1 MIRRSRNLLA
11 VLALATLGAA
21 IAASPASA
29 VTPAPA
35 WRVTSDAQPTNLV
48 PGVSDGRN
56 AFMVTVINTG
66 GAPSSGDITV
76 TDDLPAG
83 FAAGDATYSA
93 IDGFFPLRIYDDY
106 DSPNGAPCDP
116 GPPVVCHFNHPIPPG
131 ERFVVQIPLVQVPA
145 AAPGQT
151 TVTNHVT
158 VSGGGAANPA
168 EVTDVAPFNA
178 DAAPFGIQQLS
189 AWFTGADG
197 SEVTQAGAHPFAFRF
212 RVGVNTSLDVA
223 RAVGASEDPRNVSA
237 TLPPGVVVDPN
248 PTTTPTCSE
257 ADFEQDACPAGAA
270 VGQVNQ
276 TLAPYGVPGPGWVRA
291 AYNIEAPPGS
301 ASSFGFNVAGLGFFV
316 HILGGVDPAHGY
328 ALTAHANDITEFG
341 NFSESTVELWG
352 DPSDPAHDTRR
363 GACAS
368 TNASGTN
375 TCPAAPNP
383 TPFLTMPSACS
394 SSLTASVTATSWQDQ
409 NPGGPVSASTQVE
422 NADGTPAPVTGC
434 DSLDFNPSLT
444 ARPTTNVADSPSG
457 LDVDLQVPQ
466 TNSQNTLATSTLRKA
481 VVTLPQGL
489 TINPSS
495 ANGLEACSSAQIGID
510 PGTGTPNGK
519 EPTCPDASKLGTV
532 QVTTPLLA
540 DPLPGSVY
548 LAKPHDN
555 PFGSQ
560 LAIYIVVDDPQTGVI
575 IKLPGKV
582 EADPSTGQ
590 LTTTVDQ
597 NPQLPF
603 SEFKL
608 NFFGGATGALRTPDA
623 CGNYSTTSELT
634 PWSSSTSTPVTPPD
648 DTYSISQGPGAGG
661 DCPAPADQQP
671 NSPSFDAGTVSPT
684 AGNFSPFVLNLHRD
698 DATQQFSSVTLSPPP
713 GLVAKLAGTPACSD
727 AGIAQAQGRS
737 SSGDGALEQSN
748 PSCPDA
754 SKVGT
759 VHVGAGAGPSPYYVT
774 GNVYLA
780 GPYKGAPL
788 SFVIITPAVAGPY
801 DLGVVV
807 TRVAISLDPST
818 AQITATADPI
828 PDRLTVDGD
837 GFPLDVRSV
846 QMKLDKPD
854 FTLNG
859 SSCDPTSLTGSLLS
873 TQNQTA
879 SLSEPF
885 QLAECAN
892 LGFKP
897 RLGMR
902 LRGGHFRNGHP
913 AFTSVLNA
921 RAGDANIG
929 KASVILPP
937 SMQLDQSHIQAPCT
951 RPQFAA
957 DQCPAASIIGSVV
970 ATSPLLDYKL
980 SGPVYLRTGD
990 NPLPDMVLDLH
1001 GPASQPIRID
1011 QVGKIDTVH
1020 ARLRTTFQGVPDAPI
1035 SQAIIRL
1042 VGGHKGLLVNNTN
1055 LCKQPNRAA
1064 VFLDGHNNATAD
1076 SHPRIA
1082 LKCPKPRKHKRH
1094 HKRHLRHRRHS

>member
-1 MIRRSRNLLA
+1 MIRRSRSLLA
-11 VLALATLGAA
+11 ALLLAIAGVA
-21 IAASPASA
+21 IAAAPASA
-29 VTPAPA
+29 VTAAPA
-35 WRVTSDAQPTNLV
+35 WRVSAAAAPTNFV
-48 PGVSDGRN
+48 PGVTDGHN
-56 AFMVTVINTG
+56 LYIIHAVNVG
-66 GAPSSGDITV
+66 GAPTDGSPVTV
-76 TDDLPAG
+76 SVDLPAG
-83 FAAGDATYSA
+83 FSYQPSPSVGTLAAGIT
-93 IDGFFPLRIYDDY
+93 DDY
-106 DSPNGAPCDP
+106 QGAPSPCTA
-116 GPPVVCHFNHPIPPG
+116 GAPITCQLAQTIFPG
-131 ERFVVQIPLVQVPA
+131 ERVTLNLPVQAPASGPA
-145 AAPGQT
+145 A
-151 TVTNHVT
+151 VTSHVT
-158 VSGGGAANPA
+158 VSGGGAAAPA
-168 EVTDVAPFNA
+168 SVDAQTPFNA
-178 DAAPFGIQQLS
+178 DPVPFGIQQTDFSL
-189 AWFTGADG
+189 TDVDG
-197 SEVTQAGAHPFAFRF
+197 SAFTQAGGHPAHFRF
-212 RVGVNTSLDVA
+212 DYRVNTTV
-223 RAVGASEDPRNVSA
+223 RGGKIVSA
-237 TLPPGVVVDPN
+237 EDLRDAAVTLPPGLVVDP
-248 PTTTPTCSE
+248 TATPHCTEVEFEINECADSSTVGTASLALGFGYPAE
-257 ADFEQDACPAGAA
+257 AASDPVFNLQPPHGKAA
-270 VGQVNQ
+270 A
-276 TLAPYGVPGPGWVRA
+276 L
-291 AYNIEAPPGS
+291 
-301 ASSFGFNVAGLGFFV
+301 GFNAVGLGFFIHV
-316 HILGGVDPAHGY
+316 LGGVDPAHNY
-328 ALTAHANDITEFG
+328 ALEAGASDVTQVGGVSETALN
-341 NFSESTVELWG
+341 LWG
-352 DPSDPAHDTRR
+352 DPSDPAYDALRN
-363 GACAS
+363 ACLQTGHT
-368 TNASGTN
+368 TN
-375 TCPAAPNP
+375 CPVPHSDK
-383 TPFLTMPSACS
+383 PFLTMPSACS
-394 SSLTASVTATSWQDQ
+394 TSLSSSMVASSWQNQSPGTPVTASTMVTDNSGAPQ
-409 NPGGPVSASTQVE
+409 GVS
-422 NADGTPAPVTGC
+422 GC
-434 DSLDFNPSLT
+434 DQLAFAPTLT

-466 TNSQNTLATSTLRKA
+466 DNNVNTKATSTLKKT
-481 VVTLPQGL
+481 VVTLPEGL
-489 TINPSS
+489 TLNPSA
-495 ANGLEACSSAQIGID
+495 ANGLAACSSSQVGID
-510 PGTGTPNGK
+510 PNTGTPNGDQ
-519 EPTCPDASKLGTV
+519 PTCPDASKLGTV
-532 QVTTPLLA
+532 EVTTPLL
-540 DPLPGSVY
+540 DNPLPGSVY

-555 PFGSQ
+555 PFDSM
-560 LAIYIVVDDPQTGVI
+560 LALYIVIDDPQSGVI
-575 IKLPGKV
+575 IKLAGKV
-582 EADPSTGQ
+582 QADPNSGR

-608 NFFGGATGALRTPDA
+608 NFFGGATGALRTPNA
-623 CGNYSTTSELT
+623 CGSYQTNSELT
-634 PWSSSTSTPVTPPD
+634 PWSDPDNVANKLATPQ
-648 DTYSISQGPGAGG
+648 DTYSIDQGPGAGG
-661 DCPAPADQQP
+661 DCSAAADQQP
-671 NSPSFDAGTVSPT
+671 NSPSFDAGTVTPT
-684 AGNFSPFVLNLHRD
+684 AGTHSPFVLNLHRD

-727 AGIAQAQGRS
+727 AGIAQAQGRTA
-737 SSGDGALEQSN
+737 SGDGALEQSD
-748 PSCPDA
+748 PSCPDT
-754 SKVGT
+754 SKVGV

-780 GPYKGAPL
+780 GPYKNQPL
-788 SFVIITPAVAGPY
+788 SFVIITPAVAGPF

-807 TRVAISLDPST
+807 TRVAISIDPTT

-828 PDRLTVDGD
+828 PDHLTVDGD

-859 SSCDPTSLTGSLLS
+859 SSCDPTSISGSLLS
-873 TQNQTA
+873 TQGQSA
-879 SLSEPF
+879 ALSEPF

-957 DQCPAASIIGSVV
+957 DQCPAASVIGSVV

-980 SGPVYLRTGD
+980 TGPVYLRTGD
-990 NPLPDMVLDLH
+990 NPLPDIVLDLH

-1082 LKCPKPRKHKRH
+1082 LKCPKARKKHKQHKRH
-1094 HKRHLRHRRHS
+1094 HRRHHTRHAGR